1 MRQQHFKLRHTTEW
15 QELSAYLASL
25 EDRKLSAPFPA
36 SEFPGRYRRLCQHLA
51 IARARGYSRGL
62 QDWLHELV
70 LRAHQR
76 FYGERR
82 APWRTAHRFL
92 LGEYPRLVRS
102 QWRYLLAAAILFMG
116 PILLM
121 IWLVPQQPELAY
133 TVISPADARGIEDMY
148 DPKLRARL
156 GRERESEDDFAMFAY
171 YIRNNTSIGFQTFVG
186 GLVFG
191 IGSVF
196 YLLFNGIYI
205 GAIAG
210 HLTGL
215 GFIETF
221 WGFVAGH
228 SSYELTAIMLSGA
241 AGLKLG
247 VALVAP
253 GSNTRRKALRD
264 AMAIAIKLMF
274 GAAVL
279 FLIAAF
285 VEAYWSSLAWLPP
298 LSKYVVGGIGWLLVG
313 AYIVLPGR
321 SRAA

>member
-1 MRQQHFKLRHTTEW
+1 M
-15 QELSAYLASL
+15 
-25 EDRKLSAPFPA
+25 
-36 SEFPGRYRRLCQHLA
+36 
-51 IARARGYSRGL
+51 
-62 QDWLHELV
+62 
-70 LRAHQR
+70 
-76 FYGERR
+76 
-82 APWRTAHRFL
+82 
-92 LGEYPRLVRS
+92 
-102 QWRYLLAAAILFMG
+102 
-116 PILLM
+116 
-121 IWLVPQQPELAY
+121 
-133 TVISPADARGIEDMY
+133 ISPADARGIEDMY